1 MRLPQE
7 AAVALAD
14 PLMGDGLAV
23 EAPRQEVLQAESR
36 GAARARDGRG
46 RTAHAVHLVA
56 RRAPAHPASSEP
68 RGLSVNE
75 PAARRPQ
82 PGRLG
87 GPDGVVPVAGADAG
101 VGDLVQDRL
110 ADLGLVV
117 QAHEVAAE
125 RDPTSSMIRLAGPPT
140 RPVESQVPV
149 ADVGLLHEGARQ
161 AQDIGQIHGPTV
173 CDDGLTRPTAALWG
187 ASPPV
192 GS

>member
-1 MRLPQE
+1 M
-7 AAVALAD
+7 
-14 PLMGDGLAV
+14 
-23 EAPRQEVLQAESR
+23 
-36 GAARARDGRG
+36 
-46 RTAHAVHLVA
+46 
-56 RRAPAHPASSEP
+56 
-68 RGLSVNE
+68 
-75 PAARRPQ
+75 
-82 PGRLG
+82 
-87 GPDGVVPVAGADAG
+87 PVAGTDTG

-161 AQDIGQIHGPTV
+161 AQDVGQIHGPTV
-173 CDDGLTRPTAALWG
+173 CDGGLARPTAALWG